1 MTLQKQL
8 QAKLRETLKE
18 LGKSQVEF
26 ARELGVTRQEVNIYL
41 NSSCS
46 CDKLVMLLGKLGVGV
61 EVVYVSSTLGAK

>member
-8 QAKLRETLKE
+8 QTKLRETLKD

-41 NSSCS
+41 NGSCS
-46 CDKLVMLLGKLGVGV
+46 CDKLIGMLGKLGVVV
-61 EVVYVSSTLGAK
+61 EVVYRDYSCS